1 MQVAL
6 RQDRP
11 ALWGPIFASVL
22 FHLLVVTLV
31 PSFGVWADSADFS
44 SRAREKILRV
54 RFQPLETE
62 FLHPSGRLVDILDS
76 KESEAKPPPDSRF
89 VSDKNRTVEEEMQA
103 RFTGP
108 NPSVSIG
115 RPGSLRRGK
124 ESGSGKVK
132 LEIPESILGDEP
144 EDSSPNLA
152 AVAPS
157 NYLPEIR
164 IGDET
169 LLNTRE
175 YRYASF
181 YIRMKRQMEATW
193 DPLEVIHSQ
202 RLGRTQYV
210 TTLQIT
216 LQKGG
221 ALDEVH
227 VVQSSG
233 NRRLDQEAI
242 DAVRRAAPYLNP
254 PPQLVEPDGL
264 IHIKPWGFIV
274 TLRATL

>member
-1 MQVAL
+1 MQAAL

-11 ALWGPIFASVL
+11 ALWGPILASVL
-22 FHLLVVTLV
+22 LHLLIVTLV
-31 PSFGVWADSADFS
+31 PSFGVWAESADLS
-44 SRAREKILRV
+44 SRTREKILRV
-54 RFQPLETE
+54 RFQPLENE

-76 KESEAKPPPDSRF
+76 KESEAEPPPDARF

-115 RPGSLRRGK
+115 RPGSFRRGK
-124 ESGSGKVK
+124 ESGSGKLK
-132 LEIPESILGDEP
+132 LEIPESILGETVKG
-144 EDSSPNLA
+144 SPSDLA

-193 DPLEVIHSQ
+193 DPLGIIHSE
-202 RLGRTQYV
+202 RLGRNQYV

-216 LQKGG
+216 LKKGG
-221 ALDEVH
+221 SLDGVH
-227 VVQSSG
+227 LVQSSG

-242 DAVRRAAPYLNP
+242 EAVRRAAPYLNP
-254 PPQLVEPDGL
+254 PPQLVDSDGF
-264 IHIKPWGFIV
+264 IHIPLWSFIV